1 MNATSSAADSKGR
14 SDATAGGKKPKANS
28 YPWYSPRVWHGM
40 RFGTWSKLVLQNQC
54 KIHPFKLGLAATATL
69 FSINNSLSY
78 QLQNLIFG
86 KKIREAKIEAPIF
99 ILGHWRSGTTLLHEL
114 MSSDDR
120 YATPSTIQCFAPC
133 LFLNYGPIIQKY
145 FSFFMPRNRPMD
157 NMTMGW
163 DKPQEDEFAVLN
175 LGKMSPYI
183 RMAFPNNA
191 KPDPDFLDLAAV
203 PEKDR
208 EEWLDTLDLFMRM
221 VIVQEKKPLILKSPT
236 HTGRIGE
243 LAQRYPDAKFI
254 HIARDPYDVFAS
266 TVRLWNTMD
275 EVQSFQFS
283 KDDYRE
289 YVFDCFE
296 RMYAAYDRGLATVPQ
311 DRVCQIRYEDLVA
324 DPMAVIGKI
333 YGELGLDGLDKVEP
347 GVRAYAERTK
357 DFRRNRHTM
366 DDATRQEI
374 QRRWRGYF
382 EANGYPLDD
391 A

>member
-1 MNATSSAADSKGR
+1 
-14 SDATAGGKKPKANS
+14 
-28 YPWYSPRVWHGM
+28 M
-40 RFGTWSKLVLQNQC
+40 RLGTWIQVLARNGFR
-54 KIHPFKLGLAATATL
+54 IHPLKLGLAFTTTL
-69 FSINNSLSY
+69 FSINNSISY

-86 KKIREAKIEAPIF
+86 RKIREAKVEAPIF

-120 YATPSTIQCFAPC
+120 YATPNTIQCFAPC
-133 LFLNYGPIIQKY
+133 LFLNYGRIIEKY

-175 LGKMSPYI
+175 LGRMSPYL
-183 RMAFPNNA
+183 RMAFPNNP
-191 KPDPDFLDLAAV
+191 KPDPDFLDFAEV
-203 PEKDR
+203 S
-208 EEWLDTLDLFMRM
+208 EEDQEQWLDTLDLFMRM

-243 LAQRYPDAKFI
+243 LAKRFPDAKFI
-254 HIARDPYDVFAS
+254 HIARDPYDVYAS

-275 EVQSFQFS
+275 EVQAFQVS

-296 RMYAAYDRGLATVPQ
+296 RMYAGFDRGLATVPPE
-311 DRVCQIRYEDLVA
+311 RVCQTRYEDLIA
-324 DPMAVIGKI
+324 DPIAELGRI
-333 YGELGLDGLDKVEP
+333 YDSLGLDGYDRIEP
-347 GVRAYAERTK
+347 GVQSYAERTK

-366 DDATRQEI
+366 DPETRQEI
-374 QRRWRGYF
+374 QRRWRSYF
-382 EANGYPLDD
+382 EANGYPLED